1 MTLFG
6 MDLGTSDTR
15 EPVTIST
22 LEFDVLWE
30 HLGLETMPLV
40 LKVPSP
46 GKTRDERRALQDQV
60 WHSLGARNLGDPRS
74 LNPTLEDLLHV
85 LNRPQQEIDAR
96 MWLNERSVRL
106 LAAGKGQA
114 GVLAI
119 LDSNQLTLRPAE
131 SDGLPR
137 EALTA
142 LPSAPAGEGHSITL
156 PSADLDA
163 AATSATTP
171 EDLEKALR
179 STGLRPDDAHT
190 LSEMVRDAT
199 HRGQFGAAARDK
211 WGKRVRPDRVVAFYD
226 TPKGRYLQMRRA
238 TTPGQPA
245 WSTITP
251 VDYRRLHHHLVELLA
266 EATGTGP
273 QA

>member
-1 MTLFG
+1 M
-6 MDLGTSDTR
+6 SDTR
-15 EPVTIST
+15 DPVIISA

-46 GKTRDERRALQDQV
+46 GRTTEERRAIEDQV
-60 WHSLGARNLGDPRS
+60 WLQLGARGLGGPRS
-74 LNPTLEDLLHV
+74 LDPTLEDLLHV
-85 LNRPQQEIDAR
+85 LNRPQQEIDGR
-96 MWLNERSVRL
+96 MWLQERSLRV

-114 GVLAI
+114 GVLAV
-119 LDSNQLTLRPAE
+119 LDGGQLVLRPAE
-131 SDGLPR
+131 ADGLPR

-142 LPSAPAGEGHSITL
+142 LPAAPAGEGHSITL
-156 PSADLDA
+156 PSAELDA

-171 EDLEKALR
+171 EDLEQALQGR
-179 STGLRPDDAHT
+179 IRADDAHT
-190 LSEMVRDAT
+190 LAEMVRDASN
-199 HRGQFGAAARDK
+199 RGQFGAAARDK

-238 TTPGQPA
+238 SEGQEP

-251 VDYRRLHHHLVELLA
+251 VDYRRLHHHLVELLV
-266 EATGTGP
+266 EATGV
-273 QA
+273 

>member
-6 MDLGTSDTR
+6 LDVGTSDTR
-15 EPVTIST
+15 DPVIIST

-46 GKTRDERRALQDQV
+46 GKTTEERRAIEDQV
-60 WHSLGARNLGDPRS
+60 WLQLGARGLGGPRS
-74 LNPTLEDLLHV
+74 LDPTLEDLLHV

-96 MWLNERSVRL
+96 MWLNERSLRV

-119 LDSNQLTLRPAE
+119 LDGTQLILRPAE
-131 SDGLPR
+131 ADGLPR

-142 LPSAPAGEGHSITL
+142 LPTAPAGEGHSITL
-156 PSADLDA
+156 PSADLDRA
-163 AATSATTP
+163 AASATTP
-171 EDLEKALR
+171 EELEAAL
-179 STGLRPDDAHT
+179 SATLRADDAHT
-190 LSEMVRDAT
+190 LAEMVRDASN
-199 HRGQFGAAARDK
+199 RGQFGAAARDK

-238 TTPGQPA
+238 VDGQPP

-251 VDYRRLHHHLVELLA
+251 VDYRRMHHHLVELLA
-266 EATGTGP
+266 EAAGS
-273 QA
+273 

>member
-1 MTLFG
+1 MTVLG
-6 MDLGTSDTR
+6 LDMGTSDTR
-15 EPVTIST
+15 DPVIIST

-46 GKTRDERRALQDQV
+46 GKTREERREIEDQV
-60 WHSLGARNLGDPRS
+60 WRQLGARGLGGPRS
-74 LNPTLEDLLHV
+74 LDPTLEDLLHV

-96 MWLNERSVRL
+96 MWLAERSVRL

-114 GVLAI
+114 GVLAV
-119 LDSNQLTLRPAE
+119 LDGGQLVLRPAE
-131 SDGLPR
+131 AGGLPR

-142 LPSAPAGEGHSITL
+142 LPTAPAGEGHSITL

-163 AATSATTP
+163 AAASASSP
-171 EDLEKALR
+171 EELVAKLR
-179 STGLRPDDAHT
+179 GSLRGDDAQT
-190 LSEMVRDAT
+190 LAEMVRDAT
-199 HRGQFGAAARDK
+199 NRGQFGAAARDK

-226 TPKGRYLQMRRA
+226 TPSGRYLQMRRA
-238 TTPGQPA
+238 TEGQPP

-251 VDYRRLHHHLVELLA
+251 VDYRRMHHHLVELLA
-266 EATGTGP
+266 EATGS
-273 QA
+273 

>member
-6 MDLGTSDTR
+6 LDVGTSDTR
-15 EPVTIST
+15 DPVIIST

-46 GKTRDERRALQDQV
+46 GKTTEERRAIEDRVWLQ
-60 WHSLGARNLGDPRS
+60 LGARGLGGPRS
-74 LNPTLEDLLHV
+74 LDPTLEDLLHV

-96 MWLNERSVRL
+96 MWLHERSLRV

-119 LDSNQLTLRPAE
+119 LDGTQLILRPAE
-131 SDGLPR
+131 ADGLPR

-142 LPSAPAGEGHSITL
+142 LPAAPAGEGHSITL
-156 PSADLDA
+156 PSADLDGA
-163 AATSATTP
+163 AASAATP
-171 EDLEKALR
+171 EDLEAAL
-179 STGLRPDDAHT
+179 STKLRGDDAHT
-190 LSEMVRDAT
+190 LAEMVRDASN
-199 HRGQFGAAARDK
+199 RGQFGAAARDK

-238 TTPGQPA
+238 VDGQPP

-251 VDYRRLHHHLVELLA
+251 VDYRRMHHHLVELLA
-266 EATGTGP
+266 EAAGS
-273 QA
+273 

>member
-6 MDLGTSDTR
+6 LDVGMSDTR
-15 EPVTIST
+15 DPVIIST

-46 GKTRDERRALQDQV
+46 GKTREERRSIEDQV
-60 WHSLGARNLGDPRS
+60 WRQLGARGLGGPRS
-74 LNPTLEDLLHV
+74 LDPTLEDLLHV
-85 LNRPQQEIDAR
+85 LNRPQQEVDAR
-96 MWLNERSVRL
+96 MWLHERSVRV

-114 GVLAI
+114 GVLAV
-119 LDSNQLTLRPAE
+119 LDGGQLILRPAE
-131 SDGLPR
+131 ADGLPR
-137 EALTA
+137 EALTT

-163 AATSATTP
+163 AAASASTP
-171 EDLEKALR
+171 EELEEALR
-179 STGLRPDDAHT
+179 GRVRADDAHT
-190 LSEMVRDAT
+190 LAEMVRDASN
-199 HRGQFGAAARDK
+199 RGQFGAAARDK

-238 TTPGQPA
+238 VDGQPP

-266 EATGTGP
+266 EAAGTG
-273 QA
+273 

>member
-6 MDLGTSDTR
+6 LDAGTSDTR
-15 EPVTIST
+15 DPVVIST
-22 LEFDVLWE
+22 LEFDVLWD

-46 GKTRDERRALQDQV
+46 GKTTEERRAIEDQV
-60 WHSLGARNLGDPRS
+60 WLQLGARGLGGPRS
-74 LNPTLEDLLHV
+74 LDPTLEDLLHV

-96 MWLNERSVRL
+96 MWLHERSLRV

-114 GVLAI
+114 GVLAV
-119 LDSNQLTLRPAE
+119 LDGTQLVLRPAE
-131 SDGLPR
+131 ADGLPR

-142 LPSAPAGEGHSITL
+142 LPTAPAGEGHSITL

-163 AATSATTP
+163 AATKANTP
-171 EDLEKALR
+171 EELEEALR
-179 STGLRPDDAHT
+179 GTLRADDAHT
-190 LSEMVRDAT
+190 LAEMIRDASN
-199 HRGQFGAAARDK
+199 RGQFGAAARDK

-238 TTPGQPA
+238 AEGQPP

-251 VDYRRLHHHLVELLA
+251 VDYRRMHHHLVELLA
-266 EATGTGP
+266 EAAG
-273 QA
+273 A